1 MSVKEINKK
10 IKKVPPHLM
19 PEIMDYI
26 DFLINKYGTSPKKK
40 KPFKFSWQGGL
51 SEISKN
57 ILLLDY
63 SIKQGIGVNVFGR
76 YQYFS

>member
-10 IKKVPPHLM
+10 VKKIPPHLM

-26 DFLINKYGTSPKKK
+26 DFLINKYGASPKKK

-51 SEISKN
+51 SEISKKYTSVE
-57 ILLLDY
+57 LQHKAMDW
-63 SIKQGIGVNVFGR
+63 R
-76 YQYFS
+76 

>member
-10 IKKVPPHLM
+10 IKRVSPHLM

-26 DFLINKYGTSPKKK
+26 DFLINKYGKSPKKK

-51 SEISKN
+51 SELSKKYTSVE
-57 ILLLDY
+57 LQHKAMD
-63 SIKQGIGVNVFGR
+63 FR
-76 YQYFS
+76 

>member
-51 SEISKN
+51 SEISKKYTSVG
-57 ILLLDY
+57 LQHKARDW
-63 SIKQGIGVNVFGR
+63 R
-76 YQYFS
+76 